1 VSEFLQGEYVTAAII
16 VMLLAIGIIAIRREY
31 HRFANDRRNYPY
43 GWEPQPAQLASRS
56 APSQRIAARITPDY
70 DDPMFDEDEE
80 AVTKA

>member
-1 VSEFLQGEYVTAAII
+1 MSEFLQGDYVTAAIV

-56 APSQRIAARITPDY
+56 APSQRVAPVY
-70 DDPMFDEDEE
+70 DEPMFDEDEE
-80 AVTKA
+80 AITKA